1 MTANLR
7 PLLKKDV
14 CYQWLSEHEDAFQ
27 KIKDL
32 LTSDAVVHFYD
43 KSLPLELLTDA
54 SRLHGLGCALIQMDK
69 ETG

>member
-1 MTANLR
+1 MTAVLR
-7 PLLKKDV
+7 PLLKKDDF
-14 CYQWLSEHEDAFQ
+14 YQWLSEHEDTFQ
-27 KIKDL
+27 KI